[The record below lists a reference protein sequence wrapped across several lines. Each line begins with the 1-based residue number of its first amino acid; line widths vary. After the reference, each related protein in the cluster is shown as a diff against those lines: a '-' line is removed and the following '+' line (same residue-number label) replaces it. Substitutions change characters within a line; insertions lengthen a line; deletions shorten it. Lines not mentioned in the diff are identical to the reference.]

1 MVELDSKKLESHI
14 NVVSKQEM
22 QNTPTLFT
30 QRLILRK
37 FKRDDMQALYAI
49 YSDKETNTYL
59 PWFVCKNLNEAQDI
73 FTQQYEA
80 IYKQERGYHY
90 AICLKEDNT
99 PIGYV
104 HIQTQ
109 EPYDLGYALCKEFWH
124 KGYTREATR
133 AIMQRAL
140 QDGIPYIT
148 ATHDKNNHGSGAVIR
163 ALGMQFCYAYKER
176 WQPKNK
182 EVIFCL
188 YQYSANE
195 DTPIYNGYAEKYGLL
210 ELKQT
215 RCDWIYQGYKTSD
228 AATQKLY
235 QDYHDFEWGVP
246 QHDEKRLF
254 EQLVLEGMQAGLSWI
269 TILKKRE
276 AFREAFDDF
285 DPAKVAGYDEAKI
298 EELMTNA
305 KIIRNRAKI
314 ESAINNA
321 KRFLE
326 VQEEFGSFDRFIWS
340 YVGGEPIVN
349 AFKNLAQIPTR
360 TPLSDKIAKDLKKR
374 GFSFVG
380 SVGMYAYM
388 QSIGLVCDHLV
399 TCAFHSNNAQR
410 NTSKKDERITQNSA
424 KTPYILETNRL
435 KLQEYTL
442 EDLPALHTILSDKE
456 TMYAWGHGFSIDE
469 SKEWL
474 EKQLK
479 SYKEN
484 GFGIWA
490 IIDKASGTIIGNAG
504 LDRASIN
511 LTNQKSIVKQEVVE
525 IGYIVAKRFWGQ
537 GLGTEAARAVQEYVF
552 KVLGLER
559 LYCLIKEDNF
569 ASMRVARKL
578 GGRIIGENIKNYK
591 GKDLVHYIFECKG
604 AEFVENRK
612 SINNAH
618 LMYKPYKIPQTKQ
631 DRSR

>member
-1 MVELDSKKLESHI
+1 MILRDSKNTESADSKNSQAARICGDCESGNPSGRSILDEKSEFFRSASLHI
-14 NVVSKQEM
+14 TINRNKARRGSLLDINDQSQTKAIHD
-22 QNTPTLFT
+22 LSLKDKSFT
-30 QRLILRK
+30 QK
-37 FKRDDMQALYAI
+37 PTPMQ
-49 YSDKETNTYL
+49 
-59 PWFVCKNLNEAQDI
+59 
-73 FTQQYEA
+73 
-80 IYKQERGYHY
+80 
-90 AICLKEDNT
+90 
-99 PIGYV
+99 
-104 HIQTQ
+104 
-109 EPYDLGYALCKEFWH
+109 
-124 KGYTREATR
+124 
-133 AIMQRAL
+133 
-140 QDGIPYIT
+140 
-148 ATHDKNNHGSGAVIR
+148 
-163 ALGMQFCYAYKER
+163 
-176 WQPKNK
+176 
-182 EVIFCL
+182 
-188 YQYSANE
+188 
-195 DTPIYNGYAEKYGLL
+195 
-210 ELKQT
+210 

-228 AATQKLY
+228 KPTQKLY

-276 AFREAFDDF
+276 ALRAAFDDF
-285 DPAKVAGYDEAKI
+285 DPTIVAKYDEAKI
-298 EELMTNA
+298 EELMTNKA
-305 KIIRNRAKI
+305 IIRNRAKI

-399 TCAFHSNNAQR
+399 TCAFHRENTQF
-410 NTSKKDERITQNSA
+410 NTSKKDEQIMQNSA
-424 KTPYILETNRL
+424 KTPYILETKRL
-435 KLQEYTL
+435 KLREYTL
-442 EDLPALHTILSDKE
+442 EDLSALHTILSDKE
-456 TMYAWGHGFSIDE
+456 TMYAWGHGFNIDE

-479 SYKEN
+479 GYKEN

-490 IIDKASGTIIGNAG
+490 IIDKASGAIIGNAG

-511 LTNQKSIVKQEVVE
+511 LTNQKSIAKQEVVE

-537 GLGTEAARAVQEYVF
+537 GLGTEAARAVQEYAF
-552 KVLGLER
+552 KILGLER
-559 LYCLIKEDNF
+559 VYCLIKEDNF

-578 GGRIIGENIKNYK
+578 GGRIIGEIIKNYK
-591 GKDLVHYIFECKG
+591 GKDLMHYIFECKG
-604 AEFVENRK
+604 AELIENRE
-612 SINNAH
+612 SINNAC
-618 LMYKPYKIPQTKQ
+618 LMYKPYKIPQTRQ

>member
-1 MVELDSKKLESHI
+1 MILRDSKNTKSADSKNSQAAGICGDCESGNPSGRSILDEKSGFFRSASLHI
-14 NVVSKQEM
+14 TVSRNKARQGSLLDIND
-22 QNTPTLFT
+22 QSQIKAIHDLSLKDKPFT
-30 QRLILRK
+30 QK
-37 FKRDDMQALYAI
+37 PTPMQ
-49 YSDKETNTYL
+49 
-59 PWFVCKNLNEAQDI
+59 
-73 FTQQYEA
+73 
-80 IYKQERGYHY
+80 
-90 AICLKEDNT
+90 
-99 PIGYV
+99 
-104 HIQTQ
+104 
-109 EPYDLGYALCKEFWH
+109 
-124 KGYTREATR
+124 
-133 AIMQRAL
+133 
-140 QDGIPYIT
+140 
-148 ATHDKNNHGSGAVIR
+148 
-163 ALGMQFCYAYKER
+163 
-176 WQPKNK
+176 
-182 EVIFCL
+182 
-188 YQYSANE
+188 
-195 DTPIYNGYAEKYGLL
+195 
-210 ELKQT
+210 

-285 DPAKVAGYDEAKI
+285 DPIKVAGYDEAKI
-298 EELMTNA
+298 EELMANKA
-305 KIIRNRAKI
+305 IIRNRAKI

-326 VQEEFGSFDRFIWS
+326 VQGEFGSFDRFIWS
-340 YVGGEPIVN
+340 YVGGKPIVN
-349 AFKNLAQIPTR
+349 AFKNLTQIPTR

-399 TCAFHSNNAQR
+399 SCAFHRENTQR

-435 KLQEYTL
+435 KLRKYTL

-490 IIDKASGTIIGNAG
+490 IIDKASGTIIGNAE
-504 LDRASIN
+504 LDRVSIN
-511 LTNQKSIVKQEVVE
+511 LTNQKSIAQQEVVE

-537 GLGTEAARAVQEYVF
+537 GLGTEAARAVQEYAF

-559 LYCLIKEDNF
+559 VYCLIKEDNF

-578 GGRIIGENIKNYK
+578 GGRIIGENIKHYK

-604 AEFVENRK
+604 AELVFESENTE
-612 SINNAH
+612 SSYVIN
-618 LMYKPYKIPQTKQ
+618 KPTNKGFT
-631 DRSR
+631 